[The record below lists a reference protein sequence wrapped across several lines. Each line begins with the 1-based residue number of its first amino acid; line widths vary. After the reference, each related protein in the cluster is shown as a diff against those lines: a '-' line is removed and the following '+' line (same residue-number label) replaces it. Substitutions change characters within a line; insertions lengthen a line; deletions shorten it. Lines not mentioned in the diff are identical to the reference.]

1 MDLRRPFRLATA
13 ATQLLFR
20 KRHPPVGSMPGTL
33 VTQPDAEPPVI
44 RLIHYGPDLLEER
57 VIDDPEALGAVIGAE
72 GVSWIDVQG
81 LGDEAVLRK
90 IGEVLDLHPLAL
102 EDAVNVPQRPKSEP
116 YDVQHLFIARMLSV
130 GDRADLDTEQVS
142 LFIGTSYLLTF
153 QERAGDV
160 FDPVRKRIRAGRGP
174 IRRMGP
180 DYLAYALIDTVIDA
194 CYPLV
199 EAIGERLYRLEESI
213 LERPTPRGLRQVHAM
228 RRNLLLVHRAVWP
241 QREAVGALIREE
253 TPLVSKAVRR
263 YLRDSLDH
271 ASQIADVVE
280 TYRDITSS
288 LMDIYL
294 SSTGQRTN
302 EVMKVLTIM
311 ASIFIPLTFLAGV
324 YGTNFHYLPELD
336 WRWSYFVF
344 WGVMVATGI
353 VMVMYFRRRGWIG
366 TPAEDETDDDPGSGT
381 RR

>member
-1 MDLRRPFRLATA
+1 MDFRRPFRLATA

-44 RLIHYGPDLLEER
+44 RLIHYGPDFLEER
-57 VIDDPEALGAVIGAE
+57 VIEDPEALGAVIGAE

-241 QREAVGALIREE
+241 QREAVGQLARS
-253 TPLVSKAVRR
+253 PLPNLSAEVRAYFR
-263 YLRDSLDH
+263 DTDGHIAQIMELADSLREVAVGLTEIFMTQVSH
-271 ASQIADVVE
+271 
-280 TYRDITSS
+280 
-288 LMDIYL
+288 
-294 SSTGQRTN
+294 RTN
-302 EVMKVLTIM
+302 EIMKMLTLM
-311 ASIFIPLTFLAGV
+311 ASIFIPLTFIAGI
-324 YGTNFHYLPELD
+324 YGMNFENMPELSA
-336 WRWSYFVF
+336 RLGYPV
-344 WGVMVATGI
+344 VLAMMVTVAAGMI
-353 VMVMYFRRRGWIG
+353 AYFRRRGWI
-366 TPAEDETDDDPGSGT
+366 S
-381 RR
+381 RRRRRDGG